1 MIDRKLTIF
10 RTAAALRNFTETAA
24 ALGMTQPNVTH
35 QLARL
40 EVSSECGCSSATD
53 GGSS

>member
-24 ALGMTQPNVTH
+24 ALGMTENQ
-35 QLARL
+35 
-40 EVSSECGCSSATD
+40 VSKILQKLRGKLKKHLSE
-53 GGSS
+53 GGVNI

>member
-35 QLARL
+35 Q
-40 EVSSECGCSSATD
+40 
-53 GGSS
+53 GSPALQAVT